1 MGKRKEGGGLFL
13 PPLVIPQ
20 TVPAST
26 SGKEASAKREGG
38 KKRGEGRKKRKRRE
52 RDRGRM
58 NGAGGLKCILAPP
71 SKRAQEKGEGGRLVV
86 QWMR

>member
-58 NGAGGLKCILAPP
+58 NGAGGLKCILAPLP
-71 SKRAQEKGEGGRLVV
+71 SGPRTREREGGS
-86 QWMR
+86 WCSG

>member
-1 MGKRKEGGGLFL
+1 M

-26 SGKEASAKREGG
+26 SGKEASSKREGG
-38 KKRGEGRKKRKRRE
+38 KKGGEGRKKRKRRE

-58 NGAGGLKCILAPP
+58 NGAGGLKCILALLP
-71 SKRAQEKGEGGRLVV
+71 SGPRKREREGG
-86 QWMR
+86 WWCSG